1 MEQMEHVYGQMN
13 TITSRCEFTTA
24 ASSITFFLLAVE

>member
-13 TITSRCEFTTA
+13 TTTSRCEFTTVVRA
-24 ASSITFFLLAVE
+24 ITFFLLAVE